1 MLHLAEI
8 WYTFIFLHCCRH
20 AYNIQIRE
28 VNVFVTKAIV
38 EFPLRG
44 QSSIEPPQYLAKFK
58 RVSCAAFSLIVI
70 ERISLVSSVFDK
82 KYVLLPLALDWVLK
96 VHLY

>member
-1 MLHLAEI
+1 MGSKSGNVINHNTYLNFRTLSI
-8 WYTFIFLHCCRH
+8 LRCRH

-58 RVSCAAFSLIVI
+58 RVSCAAFSLIVT
-70 ERISLVSSVFDK
+70 ERITLVSFVFDE
-82 KYVLLPLALDWVLK
+82 KYVLSPLALD
-96 VHLY
+96 